1 MAFLR
6 LFTASA
12 AAFLAAAED
21 IGAALASN
29 DECSAEGCAVNA
41 LQRHAAQTDQACVPY
56 RALYGSLFG
65 IPREAS
71 YLYGFLLDACRNSSK
86 DKVDNFEAVEGQEAA
101 DFLEG
106 LVDGSAYD
114 DVNAVD
120 FLQEFHNS
128 SQEVDLLEYSSE
140 SERACNGGGSIKSG
154 CYGGNFLTEIFF
166 VKVSGGGGHGKV
178 SMWAKGPKSG
188 QCIGRSF
195 SQSGQSIRV
204 NTAGCGLDGVQYSV
218 HYCSAQD
225 EVHVVMTSPMAV
237 DVVLN
242 KKSCR

>member
-41 LQRHAAQTDQACVPY
+41 LQRHAAQTDQ
-56 RALYGSLFG
+56 
-65 IPREAS
+65 
-71 YLYGFLLDACRNSSK
+71 
-86 DKVDNFEAVEGQEAA
+86 VDNFEAVEGQEAA

-218 HYCSAQD
+218 QYCSAQD
-225 EVHVVMTSPMAV
+225 QVHVVMTSPMAV
-237 DVVLN
+237 NVVLN